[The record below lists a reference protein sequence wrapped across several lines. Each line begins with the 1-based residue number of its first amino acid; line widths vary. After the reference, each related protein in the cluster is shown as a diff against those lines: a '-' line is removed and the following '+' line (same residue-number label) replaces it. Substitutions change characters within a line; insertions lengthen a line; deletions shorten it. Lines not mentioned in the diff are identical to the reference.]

1 MKKSSKETKPKKNL
15 FRVDINLSYLFLTEQ
30 ETLGLNHVLAW
41 LNSMHSGELDTGDSY
56 TIQRVEDMEDISD
69 FSEDYNVYT
78 DIEEEVN
85 PAVCELIKELNL
97 DVSGLIQRLKK
108 LGYSITKK

>member
-1 MKKSSKETKPKKNL
+1 
-15 FRVDINLSYLFLTEQ
+15 
-30 ETLGLNHVLAW
+30 
-41 LNSMHSGELDTGDSY
+41 MHSGELDTGDSY